1 VEKRFPDGIP
11 LLDPIED
18 MKIES
23 ADFKKTLRK
32 LEAIEDRL
40 HSNPKFASE
49 TIKELYAAYSRK
61 MEIES
66 ELKALKKHV
75 KQSESIILQYEL
87 KCMKRVLRRLG
98 YTTADDIIETKGR
111 VACEINAADELV
123 LTELIFAGVFNE
135 LSVEQTVALL
145 SAFVFQEK
153 VESNSRLKPE
163 LAGPFRQLTETAKRI
178 ATISQESKIPINV
191 EEYSQ
196 KFSPHMM
203 EVTFA
208 WCKGAKFSEICH
220 MTDVFEGSI
229 IRCMRRL
236 EELLRQLGAAA
247 KAIGN
252 SELENKFADG
262 INRIKRDIVFA
273 ASLYL

>member
-1 VEKRFPDGIP
+1 MD
-11 LLDPIED
+11 LDSEV
-18 MKIES
+18 KG
-23 ADFKKTLRK
+23 LRK
-32 LEAIEDRL
+32 HI
-40 HSNPKFASE
+40 
-49 TIKELYAAYSRK
+49 
-61 MEIES
+61 
-66 ELKALKKHV
+66 

-98 YTTADDIIETKGR
+98 YTTSEDIIETKGR

-123 LTELIFAGVFNE
+123 LTELIFGGTFNE
-135 LSVEQTVALL
+135 LEVGPAVALL
-145 SAFVFQEK
+145 SCFVFQEK
-153 VESNSRLKPE
+153 VEANVRLKPE
-163 LAGPFRQLTETAKRI
+163 LAVPFRQLQETARRI
-178 ATISQESKIPINV
+178 AKVSQESKIAIDV
-191 EEYSQ
+191 EEYVQ

-220 MTDVFEGSI
+220 MTNIFEGSI

-236 EELLRQLGAAA
+236 EELLRQLCSAA

-252 SELENKFADG
+252 SDLENKFADG
-262 INRIKRDIVFA
+262 INKIKRDIVFA